1 MNPRGKHFID
11 AVDPEENSQENT
23 LQQQVSDVA
32 EPASTQRGAGVDSA
46 SDAQNGAQGEAVEQ
60 AEASVLGADDAP
72 KSVGETE
79 WPSIDEAAPQR
90 RRRSEESIK
99 RIKRRRRIRTLLIV
113 LLVIGAVAAAGW
125 GFVNHSVNQGKKKIE
140 EKTEKVIKAKGDTIT
155 YNGKKYE
162 LNKHMATVAFIG
174 FDGRDN
180 DDGTQKGQSD
190 TVMVAALNT
199 DTGEAR
205 GIVIPRDSMVAVDT
219 YSNGSFAGQVT
230 EQLCLQFAY
239 GTDGDNSSA
248 LTAAAASRVL
258 DNIPVDYYY
267 TLNIE
272 GVAPINDSIGGVTLV
287 PTQTVPGTSVVE
299 GQETTLFGTTAEKYV
314 QWRDTTNLTSSLDRT
329 ARQVSYVQ
337 AFASKVLS
345 SAKSNP
351 AMLISLYQ
359 AMGDYTWTNLGLDEF
374 SYLATTMLEHGLTS
388 FDVVTLQGTM
398 QQGDTFAEFY
408 LDQDNVKQ
416 TVVDTFYHP
425 VN

>member
-46 SDAQNGAQGEAVEQ
+46 SDAQNGTQGEAVEQ
-60 AEASVLGADDAP
+60 AEASAQVADDVPQPAD
-72 KSVGETE
+72 EAE
-79 WPSIDEAAPQR
+79 WPLLDETAPQR
-90 RRRSEESIK
+90 RRHSEESIK
-99 RIKRRRRIRTLLIV
+99 RIKRRRRIRTLVIV

-190 TVMVAALNT
+190 TVMVVALNT

-248 LTAAAASRVL
+248 LAAAAASRVL

-299 GQETTLFGTTAEKYV
+299 GQETTLFGKMAEKYV
-314 QWRDTTNLTSSLDRT
+314 QWRDTSVLTSSLDRT
-329 ARQVSYVQ
+329 TRQVSYLQ
-337 AFASKVLS
+337 AFAAKVLN

-351 AMLISLYQ
+351 AVLINLYQ
-359 AMGDYTWTNLGLDEF
+359 TMGDYTWTNLGLDEF

-425 VN
+425 VD

>member
-11 AVDPEENSQENT
+11 AVDPDENQVSNPE
-23 LQQQVSDVA
+23 QQVQDVA
-32 EPASTQRGAGVDSA
+32 EPVEPQWGAEGTQVPQPDEKSQSEDEAT
-46 SDAQNGAQGEAVEQ
+46 SDASAKTDEAAAQPDDEA
-60 AEASVLGADDAP
+60 
-72 KSVGETE
+72 E
-79 WPSIDEAAPQR
+79 WPTLDEAAPHR
-90 RRRSEESIK
+90 RRRSKESIK
-99 RIKRRRRIRTLLIV
+99 RMKRRRRIRALVIV
-113 LLVIGAVAAAGW
+113 LLVIGAIAAAGW
-125 GFVNHSVNQGKKKIE
+125 GFVNHSVSQGKKKIE
-140 EKTEKVIKAKGDTIT
+140 EKAEKVIKAKGDTIT
-155 YNGKKYE
+155 YNGKKYA

-174 FDGRDN
+174 FDNRAT
-180 DDGTQKGQSD
+180 DDGAKEGQSD
-190 TVMVAALNT
+190 TVMVVALNT

-219 YSNGSFAGQVT
+219 YTGGSFSGQVT

-239 GTDGDNSSA
+239 GTDGDSSSA

-287 PTQTVPGTSVVE
+287 PTQSVPGTSVVE
-299 GQETTLFGTTAEKYV
+299 GQETTLFGKTTEKYV

-345 SAKSNP
+345 SAKSDP
-351 AMLISLYQ
+351 AMLINLYKT
-359 AMGDYTWTNLGLDEF
+359 MGDYTWTNLGLDEF

-388 FDVVTLQGTM
+388 FDVVTLQGAM

-425 VN
+425 VD

>member
-11 AVDPEENSQENT
+11 AVDPDENQVNNPE
-23 LQQQVSDVA
+23 QQVQDAA
-32 EPASTQRGAGVDSA
+32 EP
-46 SDAQNGAQGEAVEQ
+46 VEPQ
-60 AEASVLGADDAP
+60 WETKGTPTSQPDEKSQSKAEASSDASAKTDEAAAQP
-72 KSVGETE
+72 VDEVE
-79 WPSIDEAAPQR
+79 WPSLDEAGPQR
-90 RRRSEESIK
+90 RRRSKESIK

-155 YNGKKYE
+155 YNGKKYA

-174 FDGRDN
+174 FDGRNN

-190 TVMVAALNT
+190 TVMVVALNT

-205 GIVIPRDSMVAVDT
+205 GIIIPRDSMVAVDT

-329 ARQVSYVQ
+329 ARQVSYV
-337 AFASKVLS
+337 
-345 SAKSNP
+345 
-351 AMLISLYQ
+351 
-359 AMGDYTWTNLGLDEF
+359 
-374 SYLATTMLEHGLTS
+374 
-388 FDVVTLQGTM
+388 
-398 QQGDTFAEFY
+398 
-408 LDQDNVKQ
+408 
-416 TVVDTFYHP
+416 
-425 VN
+425 

>member
-32 EPASTQRGAGVDSA
+32 EPASTQQGADVDSV

-72 KSVGETE
+72 KPVDETE
-79 WPSIDEAAPQR
+79 WPSIDEAAPRR

-155 YNGKKYE
+155 YNGKKYA

-174 FDGRDN
+174 FDGRNN

-190 TVMVAALNT
+190 TVMVVALNT
-199 DTGEAR
+199 NTGEAR
-205 GIVIPRDSMVAVDT
+205 GIIIPRDSMVAVDT

-299 GQETTLFGTTAEKYV
+299 GQETTLFGKTAEKYV

-425 VN
+425 VD